1 MRRVV
6 FAILVFGLCTA
17 CAASAALAQNARGA
31 ETHDVRITGTVQ
43 TPDGSRLPGVTLRV
57 FGTSF
62 RAVTD
67 SDGAYV
73 LTFARGP
80 GRLILFAELS
90 GFRTDDAALQLTGPL
105 TTSVDFTL
113 TPEFASDVTVVAEV
127 PMLDATDD
135 VSRIELAPE
144 QVSVLPSLGERDL
157 FRAFQLLPGISGSN
171 ETSSGL
177 YVRGGTPDQNR
188 VEYDGFRVYHVD
200 HLFGYFSAFNM
211 DAVDTVELSKGGFE
225 ARHGGA
231 LSSVMEIS
239 GKSGRLDRAGG
250 SFGAGLLSFNGVY
263 ETPLFS
269 NRGSALLA
277 VRRSFQG
284 PLYDRILNLYD
295 NSPAPGPAP
304 GGGGGPAGGG
314 FGPGGGGRFSTFSS
328 QPASSFYDIN
338 GKLLFNP
345 SANDSVSLS
354 LYRGNDNLDNSRSL
368 TLPEGLFERLRERG
382 IDPAERGL
390 DPSGTLDIRDV
401 RDSGNTGVGLVW
413 SRQWRPGVLS
423 EVSLGYSLFEDVQ
436 DRSRQLGSSDNPSAE
451 GNQVEDLTFRATMP
465 ITLGV
470 GHTLEGGVEV
480 TENRLAYNL
489 MAGPGRGARPDAGA
503 LASVLDRD
511 ERGRLTAAFLQDRWL
526 IGSKLI
532 LVPGVRA
539 TSFDRTGGWYTE
551 PRLAATLFLT
561 DAFKLKTAAGRY
573 YQFTN
578 RITREDVLQ
587 GNREF
592 WSLSDGTTVPVAEA
606 THLVGGASY
615 ERGGL
620 LFDAELFR
628 KDLSDL
634 TQFAPRFAAASD
646 DLDYDDFFYRGTGT
660 ARGAEFLVQKQ
671 SGRHTGW
678 ASYTLSEVEESFRG
692 LQAAPFPA
700 THDQRHEM
708 KLVNLYRA
716 GDWHLSQTW
725 IYASGKPY
733 TEPVG
738 LESVELPFGGAID
751 RVVTGVKNGGRL
763 PAYHRLDVA
772 INREF
777 FFRDA
782 LRGVFSVTLFNLYNR
797 QNVWYKEFE
806 VIEDEIIENDI
817 RLMGRTLNA
826 TVTVKF

>member
-1 MRRVV
+1 MSRVV
-6 FAILVFGLCTA
+6 FNILVIGLFTV
-17 CAASAALAQNARGA
+17 CAAGVALAQNSRGA

-43 TPDGSRLPGVTLRV
+43 TPDGSFLPGVTVRI
-57 FGTSF
+57 FGTPF
-62 RAVTD
+62 RTVTD
-67 SDGAYV
+67 GDGAYV
-73 LTFARGP
+73 LAFAQAP

-90 GFRTDDAALQLTGPL
+90 GFRTDDAALQVTGPL
-105 TTSVDFTL
+105 ATSIDFTL
-113 TPEFASDVTVVAEV
+113 TPEFASDVTVIAEV

-135 VSRIELAPE
+135 VSRIELSPE

-157 FRAFQLLPGISGSN
+157 FRAFQLLPGVSGSN

-231 LSSVMEIS
+231 LSSVMEIT

-250 SFGAGLLSFNGVY
+250 SVGAGLLSFNGVY
-263 ETPLFS
+263 ETPLFN
-269 NRGSALLA
+269 NRGSGLLA
-277 VRRSFQG
+277 VRRSFQS
-284 PLYDRILNLYD
+284 PLYDKILNLYD
-295 NSPAPGPAP
+295 NSPTAGPA
-304 GGGGGPAGGG
+304 GGGG

-328 QPASSFYDIN
+328 QPSSSFYDVN

-345 SANDSVSLS
+345 SATDSLSLS
-354 LYRGNDNLDNSRSL
+354 LYKGNDNLDNSRSL
-368 TLPEGLFERLRERG
+368 QLPDGLFERLRERG

-390 DPSGTLDIRDV
+390 DPNGTLDISDV

-413 SRQWRPGVLS
+413 SREWRPGVLS
-423 EVSLGYSLFEDVQ
+423 EVSLGYSLFEDVR
-436 DRSRQLGSSDNPSAE
+436 DGSRQIGSNDNPSAE
-451 GNQVEDLTFRATMP
+451 GNQVEDLTFRATVP
-465 ITLGV
+465 ITIGV

-480 TENRLAYNL
+480 TENRLSYNL
-489 MAGPGRGARPDAGA
+489 MSAPGRGARDGAGA
-503 LASVLDRD
+503 LTSVLNRD
-511 ERGRLTAAFLQDRWL
+511 ERGRLAAAFLQDRWL
-526 IGSKLI
+526 IGSRLI
-532 LVPGVRA
+532 LVPGIRV
-539 TSFDRTGGWYTE
+539 TSFDRTGGRYTE

-561 DAFKLKTAAGRY
+561 DEFKLKTAAGRY

-578 RITREDVLQ
+578 SITREDVLQ

-592 WSLSDGTTVPVAEA
+592 WSLSDGTTVHVAEA
-606 THLVGGASY
+606 THLVAGASY
-615 ERGGL
+615 ERGDL
-620 LFDAELFR
+620 LFDAELFS
-628 KDLSDL
+628 KNLSDL
-634 TQFAPRFAAASD
+634 TQFAPRFAGASD
-646 DLDYDDFFYRGTGT
+646 AVDYDDFFYRGTGT
-660 ARGAEFLVQKQ
+660 ARGAELLVQKQ

-678 ASYTLSEVEESFRG
+678 VSYTRSQVEESFPD

-708 KLVNLYRA
+708 KLVNLYQM
-716 GDWHLSQTW
+716 GNWHLSQTW

-738 LESVELPFGGAID
+738 LETVERPFGGTID
-751 RVVTGVKNGGRL
+751 RVVTGSKNGGRL

-777 FFRDA
+777 FVRDA
-782 LRGVFSVTLFNLYNR
+782 MRGVFSLTLFNLYDR
-797 QNVWYKEFE
+797 RNVWYKEFE
-806 VIEDEIIENDI
+806 VIEDEIIDNDI
-817 RLMGRTLNA
+817 QLMGRTVNA
-826 TVTVKF
+826 AVTLKF